1 MDEFPSL
8 EQFGKPV
15 PGSTPTIIRAYKSA
29 VTKHINLL
37 RRSNSIS
44 LWQRNYYEHII
55 RDEKDYE
62 NIVEYIYQN
71 PYNWETDKENKL

>member
-37 RRSNSIS
+37 RRSNSTPV
-44 LWQRNYYEHII
+44 WQRNDYEPVI